1 MIDFLFESFTY
12 GKEMR
17 RNDPQQRDHKIQK
30 FEQPATSGFYGLLFI
45 CTLRLLRWP
54 LLTA

>member
-17 RNDPQQRDHKIQK
+17 RNDPQQRDHKNQK
-30 FEQPATSGFYGLLFI
+30 FEQQLLVFMVFF
-45 CTLRLLRWP
+45 LLVCFDC
-54 LLTA
+54 